1 MLPARF
7 GKPIVFVTGLLVG
20 AVGSLSVVYVLRSD
34 VSRPDVTEPTPST
47 SPVPASPIP
56 SQAPS
61 ESPSPTE
68 TAKLTNRDR
77 LRMDGIGSIR
87 VGMTVDQAEQAAEI
101 KLRVDKEFTE
111 ACRYAF
117 PVQGPRNLAFMS
129 SYGKIVRVDVSPDSR
144 IKTVSGIGVGDTEA
158 DVLRVYGDRIKREPH
173 PYLHETGSYLVYRP
187 AGERTLLLIF
197 ETDGKKV
204 ISFRSGVA
212 EFVRATEGC
221 A

>member
-7 GKPIVFVTGLLVG
+7 GKPIVFVAGLLVG
-20 AVGSLSVVYVLRSD
+20 AVGSLSVLYVLRTDAPGPS
-34 VSRPDVTEPTPST
+34 VAGPTPST
-47 SPVPASPIP
+47 SPFPASPTP
-56 SQAPS
+56 SQATS
-61 ESPSPTE
+61 ESPSPAA
-68 TAKLTNRDR
+68 TAKLTIRDR

-87 VGMTVDQAEQAAEI
+87 VGMTVDQAERAAEI
-101 KLRVDKEFTE
+101 KLRVDTEFTE

-117 PVQGPRNLAFMS
+117 PIGEPRDLAFMT
-129 SYGKIVRVDVSPDSR
+129 SYGKIVRVDVSANSA
-144 IKTVSGIGVGDTEA
+144 IKTVSGIGVGNTEH

-204 ISFRSGVA
+204 VSFRSGVA